1 MKENQPFDL
10 RARARSFV
18 YAFEGW
24 RYLVRNEHNSRIH
37 LFVAAVVLVLGVWLE
52 IGRIEWAILMLTFT
66 AVLAGEM
73 FNSAIEA
80 IVDMTSPDPHPLAKV
95 AKDVAAGGVLFAA
108 CAAVVIGLLI
118 LGPPLWDKITILLSA

>member
-10 RARARSFV
+10 RARARSFT

-37 LFVAAVVLVLGVWLE
+37 LFVLVVIVAMGVWLE
-52 IGRIEWAILMLTFT
+52 IGRIEWAILLLTFSS
-66 AVLAGEM
+66 VLAGEM

-80 IVDMTSPDPHPLAKV
+80 IVDMTSPDPHPLAKA
-95 AKDVAAGGVLFAA
+95 AKDVGAGAVLFAA
-108 CAAVVIGLLI
+108 CVAVLVGLLI
-118 LGPPLWDKITILLSA
+118 LGPPLWAKVILLVG

>member
-10 RARARSFV
+10 RARVRSFG
-18 YAFEGW
+18 YALEGW

-37 LFVAAVVLVLGVWLE
+37 LFVATIVFMLGIWLQ

-80 IVDMTSPDPHPLAKV
+80 IVDMTSPDPHPLAKA

-108 CAAVVIGLLI
+108 CAAVIIGLLI
-118 LGPPLWDKITILLSA
+118 LGPPLWEKLTFLMS